1 MGHQSTPEL
10 PSKADIVIIGSG
22 ITGASIARFLDTDP
36 RAAGK
41 SVVMLDAREVCW
53 GATGR
58 NGGHCQPLP
67 FDRSPDVA
75 AFEFKNV
82 EAVRSYIEQ
91 NDIPCEWRLVT
102 ACRLLFDNRAFTAA
116 RIAIDKLKKV
126 EVEVGKRIRTLT
138 GSQKADLDRIRV
150 QDGVAGVTMTEGALQ
165 LWPYKYVTFI
175 IEKLVKEGRINLQT
189 HTPVTNIE
197 DIGGKNARKLVCTPR
212 GNIAALHVVLATN
225 GYTSH
230 ILPDF
235 QSLIV
240 PMRCEMSA
248 LHPPE
253 GSERLSN
260 SYGMA
265 GFEGDNPEHLDY
277 LVQRPFY
284 RSADGKRQGG
294 HLMFGGGLSYATY
307 DCIGQTD
314 DDIVDIGEASYLRR
328 ALLKMIRLG
337 GNAESLKELKASHQW
352 TGIKGYSRDNMP
364 WVGKVPRWQGSTWS
378 FDREG
383 LWLAGGYSGHGMP
396 NATLCG
402 KAIVEMILSEDTQ
415 GSLAYEAVC
424 ESLVTSKD
432 LPSSYLITKRRLQAA
447 MNLPTVAQQD
457 KLIGSTNLS
466 LTPSIQDS
474 ESKGSKL

>member
-1 MGHQSTPEL
+1 MGHRTTSEL
-10 PSKADIVIIGSG
+10 PREADIVIVGSG
-22 ITGASIARFLDTDP
+22 ITGTSIARFLSEDP

-41 SVVMLDAREVCW
+41 SVVVLDAREVCW

-58 NGGHCQPLP
+58 NGGHCQALP

-82 EAVRSYIEQ
+82 ATVRDYIEK
-91 NDIPCEWRLVT
+91 NNVPCEWRAVT
-102 ACRLLFDNRAFTAA
+102 ACRLLFDNRVFEAA
-116 RIAIDKLKKV
+116 RMAIEKLK
-126 EVEVGKRIRTLT
+126 EVEADLGRRIKTLT
-138 GSQKADLDRIRV
+138 GSQTTELDKIRV

-189 HTPVTNIE
+189 HTPVTKIDCLDAN
-197 DIGGKNARKLVCTPR
+197 DARKVVITPR
-212 GNIAALHVVLATN
+212 GKIAARHVILATN

-230 ILPDF
+230 LLPQF

-240 PMRCEMSA
+240 PVRCEMSA

-253 GSERLSN
+253 GSERLAN

-284 RSADGKRQGG
+284 QSIDGKRRGG
-294 HLMFGGGLSYATY
+294 HLMFGGGVSYATY
-307 DCIGQTD
+307 TCIGESD

-328 ALLKMIRLG
+328 TLLKMLKLG
-337 GNAESLKELKASHQW
+337 GNAASLKELKASHQW
-352 TGIKGYSRDNMP
+352 TGIKGYSRDNLP
-364 WVGKVPRWQGSTWS
+364 WVGKVPRQQGSSWS
-378 FDREG
+378 LNTQG

-402 KAIVEMILSEDTQ
+402 KAVVEMMLAEETKGLS
-415 GSLAYEAVC
+415 YEAVC
-424 ESLVTSKD
+424 DKLVQSRD
-432 LPSSYLITKRRLQAA
+432 LPRSYLITRERLLAA
-447 MNLPTVAQQD
+447 VTLPTVAQQD
-457 KLIGSTNLS
+457 KLPGSTNLS
-466 LTPSIQDS
+466 LQGT
-474 ESKGSKL
+474 GTTVSKL